1 MIKINQRGLMLETI
15 GTIVLVGMLGQ
26 WISWILKIPVVI
38 ILLLSGFVA
47 GPVVGLIDPNLA
59 LGEELIHTIVELCV
73 ALILFDGAMQLKIS
87 EFKEVSSGL
96 KRILSAGVVIHFI
109 LISFAAHYI
118 MDFSLGFSALMGG
131 ILIVTG
137 PTVIIPALREAK
149 LNKRIGR
156 FLKWEGI
163 LTDPVGAIIAVVIY
177 DAIVL
182 SKTNDMSHLLL
193 AILKILLVSFGF
205 SYAVKKA
212 LTLSLQK
219 KLLPEYL
226 QVPIITSL
234 VICSFVLSNE
244 IQKGSGLLT
253 VTILGMLIG
262 NSKIDILIHLRTFKE
277 HITTMSISFVF
288 ILIAASVPLEVL
300 KKISMN
306 HVIFILLVSF
316 VLRLVAILLST
327 INSRMSFKEK
337 ILVGSYG
344 PRGIV
349 AASVAAVISSEM
361 MKDGIEGSEF
371 ILPIIFLIIL
381 TTVITHGLF
390 LRPLTKLLGLT
401 EESNKGVVFI
411 GTMPWVIDLA
421 EKLKKLGVPVLITSA
436 SWYKLAPARKRG
448 IPIYYGQLLDAVET
462 DSFDISNYSSLVAMS
477 ANDSFN
483 LLACEKVGK
492 YLGPKN
498 VFHLP
503 HNPNFIHDQYQID
516 KNLYCVFSS
525 SRELLFENLMRFYH
539 NGWGFKETR
548 LTEKYSF
555 KQYLEDNSNSI
566 LCMVIKKDNGI
577 IFGSSFDDEPC
588 EGDVVISYSEMI
600 YTRALKI
607 S

>member
-1 MIKINQRGLMLETI
+1 MLETI
-15 GTIVLVGMLGQ
+15 GTIVLIGMAGQ
-26 WISWILKIPVVI
+26 WLSWIMKIPVVI
-38 ILLLSGFVA
+38 ILLLSGFII
-47 GPVVGLIDPNLA
+47 GPILGFIDPNLT
-59 LGEELIHTIVELCV
+59 LGEELIHTIVELSV

-87 EFKEVSSGL
+87 EFKEVSDGL
-96 KRILSAGVVIHFI
+96 KRILTAGVLIHFI
-109 LISFAAHYI
+109 LISLAAHYV
-118 MDFSLGFSALMGG
+118 MSFSFGFSALMGG

-163 LTDPVGAIIAVVIY
+163 LTDPIGAIIAVVIY

-182 SKTNDMSHLLL
+182 SKTNDMAHIFL
-193 AILKILLVSFGF
+193 AILKILIVSFAS
-205 SYAVKKA
+205 SYIAKRI
-212 LTLSLQK
+212 LSLSLEK

-226 QVPIITSL
+226 QVPFITSM

-262 NSKIDILIHLRTFKE
+262 NSKIDILYHLRTFKE

-288 ILIAASVPLEVL
+288 ILIAASVPLEVMQM
-300 KKISMN
+300 ISTE
-306 HVIFILLVSF
+306 HIIFIVLVSF

-327 INSRMSFKEK
+327 FKSKMSFKEK

-349 AASVAAVISSEM
+349 AASVAAVLSSAMVKE
-361 MKDGIEGSEF
+361 GIKEAEF
-371 ILPIIFLIIL
+371 VLPIVFLVIL
-381 TTVITHGLF
+381 TTVVTHGL
-390 LRPLTKLLGLT
+390 LLHPMTKLLGLNQDT
-401 EESNKGVVFI
+401 KKGIIFI

-421 EKLKKLGVPVLITSA
+421 EKLKNLGVPVLITSA

-448 IPIYYGQLLDAVET
+448 ISIYYGQVLDAVDT
-462 DSFDISNYSSLVAMS
+462 NTFDLSSYHSLIAMS

-483 LLACEKVGK
+483 LLACERMGK
-492 YLGPKN
+492 YLGTKN

-503 HNPNFIHDQYQID
+503 HNPNFIHDQYNVD
-516 KNLYCVFSS
+516 KSLYCVFSNN
-525 SRELLFENLMRFYH
+525 RELLFENLMRFYN
-539 NGWGFKETR
+539 NGWDFKETKI
-548 LTEKYSF
+548 TANYTFEKYIIDH
-555 KQYLEDNSNSI
+555 KNCI
-566 LCMVIKKDNGI
+566 LCMVIKLDNGI
-577 IFGSSFDDEPC
+577 QFGSVFDSTPSA
-588 EGDVVISYSEMI
+588 GDVIISYSEVE
-600 YTRALKI
+600 YTKSLKA